1 MEHKFE
7 LEAAWSGG
15 RCGAG
20 TIRSGALES
29 AVSIP
34 SGMDGPGIGTNPD
47 ELLLGAAA
55 TCYVISLAAMLERS
69 GIVPTQLTLRSTA
82 VVETDD
88 AGQPT
93 YRSIEHRPLI
103 MLEAGA
109 DAPAAERAAR
119 IALKAEQSCMVTRAL
134 AGNVRVEAKPEV
146 RLSGDGGGG
155 A

>member
-7 LEAAWSGG
+7 LEAAWAGG
-15 RCGAG
+15 RGGSG
-20 TIRSGALES
+20 TIASGALQT

-34 SGMDGPGIGTNPD
+34 AGMDGPGVGTNPD

-55 TCYVISLAAMLERS
+55 SCYVISLAAMLERS
-69 GIVPTQLTLRSTA
+69 GIPAARLSLRSTA
-82 VVETDD
+82 LVDTDD

-103 MLEAGA
+103 ELEAGA
-109 DAPAAERAAR
+109 DEAAADRARR
-119 IALKAEQSCMVTRAL
+119 IALKAELSCMITRAL
-134 AGNVRVEAKPEV
+134 AGNVRVEARPEV
-146 RLSGDGGGG
+146 RLLADGGGG